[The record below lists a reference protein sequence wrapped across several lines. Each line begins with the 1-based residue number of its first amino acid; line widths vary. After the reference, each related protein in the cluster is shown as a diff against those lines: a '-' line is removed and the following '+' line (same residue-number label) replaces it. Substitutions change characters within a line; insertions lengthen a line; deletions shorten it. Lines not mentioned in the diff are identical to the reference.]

1 MDKRI
6 AHAILFKLR
15 CLDASIP
22 EAMRATKF
30 TLEES
35 SNTAK
40 QMAVRRAYE
49 KAIGAQKNVPF
60 AVLVTKLKRNGS
72 SLSPMTEPT
81 ATTASAAPQTP
92 VQDDGADVVIQPKPK
107 PRQI

>member
-6 AHAILFKLR
+6 THAVSFKLQ
-15 CLDASIP
+15 CPEASIP
-22 EAMRATKF
+22 KAMHTTKF

-49 KAIGAQKNVPF
+49 KAIGAQKNIPST
-60 AVLVTKLKRNGS
+60 VLVT
-72 SLSPMTEPT
+72 
-81 ATTASAAPQTP
+81 
-92 VQDDGADVVIQPKPK
+92 
-107 PRQI
+107 